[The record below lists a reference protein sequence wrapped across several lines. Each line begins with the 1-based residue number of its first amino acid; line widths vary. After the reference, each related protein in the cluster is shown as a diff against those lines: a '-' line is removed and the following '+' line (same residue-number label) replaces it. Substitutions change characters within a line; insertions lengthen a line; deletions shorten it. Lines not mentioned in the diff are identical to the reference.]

1 MAETIYL
8 EPILKNFFSDKMSE
22 LNFCLPAR
30 IENTQNIKEGR
41 IDVKPLF
48 IPRYLDNTYSE
59 LPVVKNVP
67 VVFPSSNES
76 GMVFTPKQGD
86 TVLLVF
92 AQCNIDNFKGGSVEP
107 YSTVFDRSL
116 DINDAVAIVGFS
128 PFNKNPVNTD
138 KHTKDY
144 ELGDVSIFNNLGK
157 ELENKINVKKD
168 GTNKYIAKTHNLDG
182 DTNINGTT
190 VIDGDVLI
198 KGNLSSLG
206 AIHGSGNVSNGGNT
220 DTVGNLKLKGS
231 LGVDGESDFGGDTT
245 IQGNLTVV
253 GNVSL
258 TGIVNVIGRLFVN
271 GRPVMTS

>member
-8 EPILKNFFSDKMSE
+8 EPILKNFFSDRMSE
-22 LNFCLPAR
+22 LNYCLPAR

-86 TVLLVF
+86 TVLLFF

-128 PFNKNPVNTD
+128 PFNK
-138 KHTKDY
+138 KAHL
-144 ELGDVSIFNNLGK
+144 LGCAILVPSAWDQIISASRSLIRM
-157 ELENKINVKKD
+157 
-168 GTNKYIAKTHNLDG
+168 
-182 DTNINGTT
+182 NG
-190 VIDGDVLI
+190 I
-198 KGNLSSLG
+198 SSSNESY
-206 AIHGSGNVSNGGNT
+206 SG
-220 DTVGNLKLKGS
+220 
-231 LGVDGESDFGGDTT
+231 
-245 IQGNLTVV
+245 
-253 GNVSL
+253 
-258 TGIVNVIGRLFVN
+258 
-271 GRPVMTS
+271 

>member
-86 TVLLVF
+86 TVLLIF

-128 PFNKNPVNTD
+128 PFNKNPINTD
-138 KHTKDY
+138 KHKKDY
-144 ELGDVSIFNNLGK
+144 ELGDVSVFNNLGK
-157 ELENKINVKKD
+157 ETENKVNVKKD
-168 GTNKYIAKTHNLDG
+168 GTNSYTASTHNFDG
-182 DTNINGTT
+182 MVTTNKLVTMNNDVDLTGTQTVTGDIVING
-190 VIDGDVLI
+190 I
-198 KGNLSSLG
+198 SLKQFI
-206 AIHGSGNVSNGGNT
+206 AAHTHPYTDDSNPM
-220 DTVGNLKLKGS
+220 
-231 LGVDGESDFGGDTT
+231 
-245 IQGNLTVV
+245 I
-253 GNVSL
+253 
-258 TGIVNVIGRLFVN
+258 
-271 GRPVMTS
+271 TSPPNPL

>member
-48 IPRYLDNTYSE
+48 IPRYIDNTYAE

-76 GMVFTPKQGD
+76 GFVFTPKQGD

-128 PFNKNPVNTD
+128 PFNKNPINTD
-138 KHTKDY
+138 KHKKDY
-144 ELGDVSIFNNLGK
+144 ELGDVSVFNNLGK
-157 ELENKINVKKD
+157 ETENKVNVKKD
-168 GTNKYIAKTHNLDG
+168 GTVQIVASA
-182 DTNINGTT
+182 TT
-190 VIDGDVLI
+190 VDSKAMI
-198 KGNLSSLG
+198 KLG
-206 AIHGSGNVSNGGNT
+206 SPNIKSQGTLASGTGVSGSFQTALGQTVIVSNG
-220 DTVGNLKLKGS
+220 
-231 LGVDGESDFGGDTT
+231 
-245 IQGNLTVV
+245 II
-253 GNVSL
+253 VS
-258 TGIVNVIGRLFVN
+258 IE
-271 GRPVMTS
+271 